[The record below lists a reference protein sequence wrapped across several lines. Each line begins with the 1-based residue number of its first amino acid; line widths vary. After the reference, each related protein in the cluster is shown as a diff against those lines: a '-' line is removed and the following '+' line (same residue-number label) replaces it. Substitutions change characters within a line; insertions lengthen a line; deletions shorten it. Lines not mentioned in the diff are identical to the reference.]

1 MCHLVL
7 YLCLEKDFMRIFKS
21 KWFMK
26 WANKQGIADRSLKV
40 AVEEIN
46 AGLVDA
52 DLGGNVVKKRVA
64 QNQGKRSGFRT
75 ILAFKAGENVF
86 FIYGFT
92 KNVRAN
98 VDARELIALKQ
109 LAKMLLSYND
119 VQLRTAIEAGGI
131 EEVM

>member
-1 MCHLVL
+1 
-7 YLCLEKDFMRIFKS
+7 MRIFKS

-26 WANKQGIADRSLKV
+26 WANKQGIDDRSLKA

-52 DLGGNVVKKRVA
+52 
-64 QNQGKRSGFRT
+64 
-75 ILAFKAGENVF
+75 
-86 FIYGFT
+86 
-92 KNVRAN
+92 
-98 VDARELIALKQ
+98 RELKALKQ

-119 VQLRTAIEAGGI
+119 VQLRKALEAGGI

>member
-1 MCHLVL
+1 
-7 YLCLEKDFMRIFKS
+7 MRIFKS

-26 WANKQGIADRSLKV
+26 WANKQGIDDRSLKI

-75 ILAFKAGENVF
+75 ILAFKTGENVF

-98 VDARELIALKQ
+98 VDARELKALKQ

-119 VQLRTAIEAGGI
+119 VQLRQAIEAGGI
-131 EEVM
+131 EEVK